1 MTNGAVSGGVDR
13 HRQSSLLN
21 CQAVVEVDPIQA
33 THKEWQALIDRAG
46 TSGALACAAWFSP
59 IAQERAGCWTFRNGS
74 TKSSVSGSYR
84 ASWHEAET
92 AERAGHTTGAGGDGW
107 SAPSFRISTA
117 DGWLEV
123 DGIAR
128 TPFGIDRRAS
138 DGTGNRSWFLT
149 HLPSGP
155 AVVSRV
161 RTLAAALA
169 LTDRIAALTD
179 WDAHDIDATPE
190 LRERVRE
197 ALNRANGDFFANR
210 LPALPEDALPAA

>member
-1 MTNGAVSGGVDR
+1 MHPGMKRRRRNERV
-13 HRQSSLLN
+13 
-21 CQAVVEVDPIQA
+21 
-33 THKEWQALIDRAG
+33 
-46 TSGALACAAWFSP
+46 TSPALAA
-59 IAQERAGCWTFRNGS
+59 T
-74 TKSSVSGSYR
+74 
-84 ASWHEAET
+84 
-92 AERAGHTTGAGGDGW
+92 GW
-107 SAPSFRISTA
+107 SAASFRISTA

-128 TPFGIDRRAS
+128 PPFGIDRRAS

-149 HLPSGP
+149 HLPSGL

>member
-1 MTNGAVSGGVDR
+1 VTDGAVSGGVER

-74 TKSSVSGSYR
+74 TKSSVSGSYN

-107 SAPSFRISTA
+107 SAPSFRISSA
-117 DGWLEV
+117 DGRLTGSPAHHSASTGAPLTGPATGAVFDPPAVRAGRSLAGQDVGGSPRV
-123 DGIAR
+123 DGS
-128 TPFGIDRRAS
+128 DRRVDRLGCPRHRRHA
-138 DGTGNRSWFLT
+138 GAERA
-149 HLPSGP
+149 GP
-155 AVVSRV
+155 GS
-161 RTLAAALA
+161 
-169 LTDRIAALTD
+169 
-179 WDAHDIDATPE
+179 PE
-190 LRERVRE
+190 PGEW
-197 ALNRANGDFFANR
+197 
-210 LPALPEDALPAA
+210 

>member
-1 MTNGAVSGGVDR
+1 MRCLV
-13 HRQSSLLN
+13 QS
-21 CQAVVEVDPIQA
+21 
-33 THKEWQALIDRAG
+33 DRAG
-46 TSGALACAAWFSP
+46 A
-59 IAQERAGCWTFRNGS
+59 CWTFRNGS

-92 AERAGHTTGAGGDGW
+92 AERAGHTTGASGDGW
-107 SAPSFRISTA
+107 SAPSFRISSA

-128 TPFGIDRRAS
+128 PPFGIDRRAS

-149 HLPSGP
+149 HLPGRSLAGQDVGGSP
-155 AVVSRV
+155 RV
-161 RTLAAALA
+161 
-169 LTDRIAALTD
+169 TDRIAALTD